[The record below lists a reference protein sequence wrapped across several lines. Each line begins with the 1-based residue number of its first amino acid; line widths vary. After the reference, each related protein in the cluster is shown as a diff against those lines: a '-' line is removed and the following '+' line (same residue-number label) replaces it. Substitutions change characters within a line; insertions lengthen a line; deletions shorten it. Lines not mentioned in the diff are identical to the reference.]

1 MRAISWLFLANLV
14 ACGAKAPPQSVE
26 EVSAAGEIAAA
37 VAAVKE
43 QQAAERQAQEEQFA
57 AEAAVAEQIEQA
69 SQVSNVDLK
78 VTVTHNDG
86 SAHAGRVV
94 RLARSTDWYGEAD
107 WTTSSGDV
115 KLQLEGSDGERS
127 VDWSEIKSV
136 TIKIAKV
143 SESTDCTYD
152 SNFSP
157 WMYDCTLRN
166 QASAVT
172 RDGRSWEVTS
182 RHKWRLTYD
191 DDSSEEFWLY
201 KHPARMQDIRTVSLS
216 DASGENYDLY
226 IELQDR
232 LREEVK
238 TMVSGISLSL
248 P

>member
-1 MRAISWLFLANLV
+1 MRAISWVILANLV

-26 EVSAAGEIAAA
+26 EASAAEEIAAA

-43 QQAAERQAQEEQFA
+43 QQAAEKQAQEEQLA
-57 AEAAVAEQIEQA
+57 ADAAAAEQIEQA

-78 VTVTHNDG
+78 ITVTHNDG

-94 RLARSTDWYGEAD
+94 RLARSTDWYGEED
-107 WTTSSGDV
+107 WSHAAGDI
-115 KLQLEGSDGERS
+115 KLQLEGSGGEIAA
-127 VDWSEIKSV
+127 DWAEIKSITV
-136 TIKIAKV
+136 KIAKV

-182 RHKWRLTYD
+182 RHKWRFTYD

-201 KHPARMQDIRTVSLS
+201 KHPARMQDTRTVNLS

-238 TMVSGISLSL
+238 TMVTGITVT